1 MIEINKLDFTYKR
14 NSNLFK
20 ELDLKIEYGKIHGL
34 LGKNGA
40 GKTTLLKLIAGLQYP
55 KKGNISIDNIS
66 SVGRSP
72 EYLSKYFFVAEE
84 FNLPSIKIDTYTNIY
99 APFYKAFDYKAFG
112 NYLSEF
118 NIPKENKLNK
128 MSYGQ
133 KKKFL
138 LSFGLATNSKILFM
152 DEPTNGLDIPS
163 KSIFRKLIAQ
173 NITEDRAFIIS
184 THQIK
189 DIEGMIDTV
198 IILENGKVMF
208 NQEMT
213 NISKKLVFKT
223 IEGDT
228 EADEEILYSEESIM
242 NKKAILK
249 NANKEDSLID
259 IELLFNAII
268 SEDEQL
274 TQHFNTK

>member
-1 MIEINKLDFTYKR
+1 MIEIKELDFSYKRQQLLFNKLDL
-14 NSNLFK
+14 S
-20 ELDLKIEYGKIHGL
+20 IEYGQIHGL

-55 KKGNISIDNIS
+55 KGGSIEIDKIS
-66 SVGRSP
+66 SKNRKP

-84 FNLPSIKIDTYTNIY
+84 FNLPSIKINSYLNIY
-99 APFYKAFDYKAFG
+99 APFYKDFDLEAFN
-112 NYLSEF
+112 NYLKEF
-118 NIPKENKLNK
+118 NIPKNNKLNK

-173 NITEDRAFIIS
+173 NISEERAFIIS

-208 NQEMT
+208 NQNME
-213 NISKKLVFKT
+213 NISKQLVFKT
-223 IEGDT
+223 LESDQT
-228 EADEEILYSEESIM
+228 NDRILYSEDNII
-242 NKKAILK
+242 NKKAIL
-249 NANKEDSLID
+249 NNLGTDDSPID
-259 IELLFNAII
+259 IELLFNAVI
-268 SEDEQL
+268 SDKQKITNL
-274 TQHFNTK
+274 FKTK